1 MQDKAGQSDLTRL
14 CSLYPSMHDNH
25 TTTGSIKML
34 KRSIYLL
41 SSQLNG
47 LCKAF
52 QALSQSCVALP
63 IHHAFGRK
71 ANGLRRSH
79 QDRELFCSGQSC
91 VQQVPTKQEVVLHE
105 NGENHDRKFA
115 SLAFV
120 DSYCPGQGQFR
131 EVGVVMPP
139 LPLGELDDDFL
150 LLQVDPGDGA

>member
-1 MQDKAGQSDLTRL
+1 M
-14 CSLYPSMHDNH
+14 SMFSVSIDTWSIVLLSCPLLDTH
-25 TTTGSIKML
+25 TTTGSIKRL
-34 KRSIYLL
+34 KRSICRL

-47 LCKAF
+47 QSKAF
-52 QALSQSCVALP
+52 QTLGQSGVALP
-63 IHHAFGRK
+63 IQHAFGRK

-91 VQQVPTKQEVVLHE
+91 VQQVPTEQEVVLHE

-115 SLAFV
+115 ALALV
-120 DSYCPGQGQFR
+120 DGYCPGQGQFR
-131 EVGVVMPP
+131 EVGVVIPH

>member
-41 SSQLNG
+41 SSQLG
-47 LCKAF
+47 GQSKAF
-52 QALSQSCVALP
+52 QTLSQSCVALP

-79 QDRELFCSGQSC
+79 QARELFCSGQSC
-91 VQQVPTKQEVVLHE
+91 VQQVPTEQEVVLHE
-105 NGENHDRKFA
+105 DREDYNRILTA
-115 SLAFV
+115 LRFV
-120 DSYCPGQGQFR
+120 QGHGPGKSELCELRVFVGHLSFR
-131 EVGVVMPP
+131 E
-139 LPLGELDDDFL
+139 LDHDVL
-150 LLQVDPGDGA
+150 